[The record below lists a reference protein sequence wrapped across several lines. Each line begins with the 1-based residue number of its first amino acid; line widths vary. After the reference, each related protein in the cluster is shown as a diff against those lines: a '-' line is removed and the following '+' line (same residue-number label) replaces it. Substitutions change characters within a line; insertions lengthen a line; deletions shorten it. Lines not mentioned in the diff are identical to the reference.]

1 MLKNESEKVL
11 NFCST
16 WHLKLLQDLVP
27 AWARP
32 NSSIKMTLGIYVN
45 YCKDKNRG
53 LKTVK
58 TATGDLGVGASPKKF
73 NEYYV
78 EQYCF

>member
-1 MLKNESEKVL
+1 MLKNESERVP

-16 WHLKLLQDLVP
+16 WRLKLLQDLVP

-32 NSSIKMTLGIYVN
+32 NSSIKMTLGIDVN
-45 YCKDKNRG
+45 YCKDKNLG
-53 LKTVK
+53 LETLK
-58 TATGDLGVGASPKKF
+58 TATGDLGVGTSPKKF